1 MCVKLVLRGHAPQ
14 EGTLDANDAAAS
26 WAVEAKEEAIER
38 AGEDL
43 SYQLMEH
50 QSSPLPSATPC
61 VTCRGADMM

>member
-14 EGTLDANDAAAS
+14 EGTLDANDTAAS

-43 SYQLMEH
+43 SYQ
-50 QSSPLPSATPC
+50 
-61 VTCRGADMM
+61 